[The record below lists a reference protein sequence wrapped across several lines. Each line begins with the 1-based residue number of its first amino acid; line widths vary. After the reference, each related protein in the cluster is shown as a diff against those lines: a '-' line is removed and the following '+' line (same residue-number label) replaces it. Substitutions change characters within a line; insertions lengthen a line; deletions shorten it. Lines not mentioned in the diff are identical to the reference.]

1 MNKKIQPEGFF
12 FCKIP
17 YAGKA
22 GNEESMKK
30 FFENKRNLTIV
41 IVIAVLA
48 VMGILYAV
56 FGNKTEAGSKSVT
69 VAVVDDQGAKTEYSC
84 KTDSEYLL
92 DVMKELEADGFTFE
106 GDEGDYGLMV
116 STVNGVRADYTLDG
130 AYWYFYV
137 NGEACM
143 NGVSTEP
150 VHDGDAF
157 EIVYTKAE

>member
-1 MNKKIQPEGFF
+1 
-12 FCKIP
+12 
-17 YAGKA
+17 
-22 GNEESMKK
+22 MKK
-30 FFENKRNLTIV
+30 FFENKRNVAIV
-41 IVIAVLA
+41 IIAAVLV
-48 VMGILYAV
+48 VMGVVYGLFA
-56 FGNKTEAGSKSVT
+56 NKTSAGSKSVT

-84 KTDSEYLL
+84 KTDAEYLL
-92 DVMKELEADGFTFE
+92 DVLEELETDGLTVSGE
-106 GDEGDYGLMV
+106 DSSYGLMV
-116 STVNGVRADYTLDG
+116 DTVNGLRADYEADG

>member
-1 MNKKIQPEGFF
+1 
-12 FCKIP
+12 
-17 YAGKA
+17 
-22 GNEESMKK
+22 MKK
-30 FFENKRNLTIV
+30 FFENKRNVAIV
-41 IVIAVLA
+41 IIIAVLA
-48 VMGILYAV
+48 VMGVVYAL
-56 FGNKTEAGSKSVT
+56 FANKPAAGSKSVT

-84 KTDSEYLL
+84 KTDAEYLL
-92 DVMKELEADGFTFE
+92 DVIKELEKDGLTVGGE
-106 GDEGDYGLMV
+106 DSAYGLMV
-116 STVNGVRADYTLDG
+116 DTVNGLRADYEADG

>member
-1 MNKKIQPEGFF
+1 
-12 FCKIP
+12 
-17 YAGKA
+17 
-22 GNEESMKK
+22 MKK
-30 FFENKRNLTIV
+30 FFENKRNVAIV
-41 IVIAVLA
+41 IIIAVLA
-48 VMGILYAV
+48 VMGVVYAL
-56 FGNKTEAGSKSVT
+56 FANKAAAGSKSVT

-84 KTDSEYLL
+84 KTDAEYLL
-92 DVMKELEADGFTFE
+92 DVIKELEKDGLTVGGE
-106 GDEGDYGLMV
+106 DSAYGLMV
-116 STVNGVRADYTLDG
+116 DTVNGLRADYEADG